1 MKWLEKL
8 FKSTPKGQ
16 EMSSGRK
23 EKYSKLPIDEAFVMN
38 FKEKGGIFL
47 YIDSIEELEEV
58 FQKILLENNANATIF
73 THNEDLEELFYSQYP
88 SYFTGDSQQ
97 ATLFL
102 TDCEYLVA
110 DEGSVLFSSR
120 QLGQKRLDELPPSL
134 IIIAKTSQVTF
145 LATTT
150 PVLAYAGL
158 SLGKDL
164 GAFRRLSWRIIPVAL
179 AVTAGTFICAT
190 ALAQLVLHLEGLI

>member
-134 IIIAKTSQVTF
+134 IIIAKTSQIVSSLIDAMGGLNRKTHRDRPNNIRSLRSF
-145 LATTT
+145 TKPKEKDSIFYENCYRTTY
-150 PVLAYAGL
+150 LL
-158 SLGKDL
+158 LLEDL
-164 GAFRRLSWRIIPVAL
+164 NSN
-179 AVTAGTFICAT
+179 
-190 ALAQLVLHLEGLI
+190 E

>member
-8 FKSTPKGQ
+8 FKGTPKGQ

-134 IIIAKTSQVTF
+134 IIIGKTHRDRPNNIRSLRSFTKPKEKDSIF
-145 LATTT
+145 YENCYRTTY
-150 PVLAYAGL
+150 LL
-158 SLGKDL
+158 LLEDL
-164 GAFRRLSWRIIPVAL
+164 NSN
-179 AVTAGTFICAT
+179 
-190 ALAQLVLHLEGLI
+190 E

>member
-134 IIIAKTSQVTF
+134 IIIAKTSQIVGSLIDAMGGLNRKTHRDRPNNIRSLRSF
-145 LATTT
+145 TKPKEKDSIFYENCYRTTY
-150 PVLAYAGL
+150 LL
-158 SLGKDL
+158 LLEDL
-164 GAFRRLSWRIIPVAL
+164 NSN
-179 AVTAGTFICAT
+179 
-190 ALAQLVLHLEGLI
+190 E

>member
-8 FKSTPKGQ
+8 FKGTPKGQ

-97 ATLFL
+97 A
-102 TDCEYLVA
+102 

-134 IIIAKTSQVTF
+134 IIIAKTSQIVGSLIDAMGGLNRKTHRDRPNNIRSLRSF
-145 LATTT
+145 TKPKEKDSIFYENCYRTTY
-150 PVLAYAGL
+150 LL
-158 SLGKDL
+158 LLEDL
-164 GAFRRLSWRIIPVAL
+164 NSN
-179 AVTAGTFICAT
+179 
-190 ALAQLVLHLEGLI
+190 E

>member
-8 FKSTPKGQ
+8 FKGTPKGQ

-134 IIIAKTSQVTF
+134 IIIAKTSQIVGSLIDAMGGLNRKTHRDRPNNIRSLRSF
-145 LATTT
+145 TKPKEKDSIFYENCYRTTY
-150 PVLAYAGL
+150 LL
-158 SLGKDL
+158 LLEDL
-164 GAFRRLSWRIIPVAL
+164 NPN
-179 AVTAGTFICAT
+179 
-190 ALAQLVLHLEGLI
+190 E